1 MRHIPNILSLLRL
14 VLVGVFVHLFRAG
27 KYVPALCVFIFAFY
41 SDILDGQLARK
52 NGWISDLGKLLDPL
66 ADKIMTIAALICIY
80 AGKRQPI
87 YLVLFL
93 LVFIKELLMLIG
105 GLLLAGKRQIAYAQW
120 PGKLA
125 TGLFAVGVLL
135 SLVSF
140 ISIDVAPWDIVLL
153 CAATALSYY
162 AFFYYAFTQGRSIF
176 QNKGAQDEQR
186 PDADCR

>member
-14 VLVGVFVHLFRAG
+14 ALVGVFVWLFRAG
-27 KYVPALCVFIFAFY
+27 EYLPALCVFIFAFF

-80 AGKRQPI
+80 VDKHRPI
-87 YLVLFL
+87 YLALFL
-93 LVFIKELLMLIG
+93 LMFVKELLMLIG
-105 GLLLAGKRQIAYAQW
+105 GLLLAGKRQIVYAQW

-135 SLVSF
+135 SLVSLVP
-140 ISIDVAPWDIVLL
+140 IDVAPWDIALL

-162 AFFYYAFTQGRSIF
+162 AFFYYAFTQGRAIF
-176 QNKGAQDEQR
+176 IKKREGNAEE
-186 PDADCR
+186 P

>member
-14 VLVGVFVHLFRAG
+14 ALVGVFVWLFRAG
-27 KYVPALCVFIFAFY
+27 KYVPALCVFIFAFF

-52 NGWISDLGKLLDPL
+52 NNWISDLGKLLDPL

-80 AGKRQPI
+80 TGKRDPI

-93 LVFIKELLMLIG
+93 LMLVKELLMLIG
-105 GLLLAGKRQIAYAQW
+105 GLLLAGKQTIVYARW

-125 TGLFAVGVLL
+125 TGLFAIGVML

-140 ISIDVAPWDIVLL
+140 ISVEEAPWDMMIL
-153 CAATALSYY
+153 CLATALSYY
-162 AFFYYAFTQGRSIF
+162 ALFYYAFTQGRALF
-176 QNKGAQDEQR
+176 LARDRKR
-186 PDADCR
+186 P

>member
-14 VLVGVFVHLFRAG
+14 VLVCVFVWLFRAG
-27 KYVPALCVFIFAFY
+27 KYIPALCVFIFAFF
-41 SDILDGQLARK
+41 SDVLDGQLARK

-80 AGKRQPI
+80 IGKRQPI
-87 YLVLFL
+87 YLVLFG
-93 LVFIKELLMLIG
+93 LVFAKELLMLIG
-105 GLLLAGKRQIAYAQW
+105 GLLLAGKRRIVSAQW

-135 SLVSF
+135 SLVSLVPV
-140 ISIDVAPWDIVLL
+140 DVASWDIALL

-162 AFFYYAFTQGRSIF
+162 AFFYYAFTQGRAIF
-176 QNKGAQDEQR
+176 AKKREGS
-186 PDADCR
+186 ADKS